1 MSTSDRAILKHHP
14 VVCPHCWHDFH
25 DDEAWYI
32 SRHTELQGDAVI
44 ADPEAF
50 KRFGPHEVKV
60 ERSGVVKDSMGLEMT
75 ERACPRCHLQIPVE
89 MLERRP
95 FFVSVAG
102 APSAGKTY
110 FLTPKTQK
118 EMNTNVVALDGM
130 RQVFLPKP
138 FMFRFVPTHDH
149 PAVAQGKAVA
159 DANFVFYDNAGEAF
173 DPDEGLHRQAE
184 YRTTQHLK
192 ESSGVMFVY
201 DPLQDGHV
209 RDRLAGSQDPQVTV
223 QPKDCA
229 QEAMLGN
236 LIDQIRTFRGLS
248 GRDRIDVP
256 LAICVQKFDA
266 WRALLPPWAKID
278 DTSVE
283 YLKQHAI
290 AALDVGELS
299 RNSLIVRQLLED
311 VAPQFVSLAESSFS
325 VVRYFPVSALG
336 THPKV
341 GSVPVDGKLPLL
353 VRRGDIHPVR
363 VTDPL
368 LWFLSRWK
376 LIPFAV
382 SRSQAGTAASVV
394 AANRDRMTVQFPGS
408 GIRMSLDWE
417 YSGMTVVDPVDGTLV
432 AIPKVERP
440 APTAPPL
447 PSDRGPRPGE
457 GPTPPPRKKGLSLD
471 NPEERKKKGGLWN
484 G

>member
-1 MSTSDRAILKHHP
+1 
-14 VVCPHCWHDFH
+14 
-25 DDEAWYI
+25 
-32 SRHTELQGDAVI
+32 
-44 ADPEAF
+44 
-50 KRFGPHEVKV
+50 
-60 ERSGVVKDSMGLEMT
+60 
-75 ERACPRCHLQIPVE
+75 
-89 MLERRP
+89 
-95 FFVSVAG
+95 
-102 APSAGKTY
+102 
-110 FLTPKTQK
+110 
-118 EMNTNVVALDGM
+118 
-130 RQVFLPKP
+130 
-138 FMFRFVPTHDH
+138 MFRFVPTHDH
-149 PAVAQGKAVA
+149 PAVAQGKVVA

-341 GSVPVDGKLPLL
+341 GGVPVDGKRPLL

-382 SRSQAGTAASVV
+382 SRSQAGSAASVV

-440 APTAPPL
+440 ASTAVPL